1 MAFSTVKL
9 LRNATSSEEEALRA
23 QRTADLWAGLFLA
36 GVGVVVLIAAL
47 QIKTAVGER
56 LPPATLPLTLGA
68 FLTLSG
74 LLLSLRSWRT
84 REEGAAIEWPLA
96 GQARRLAWSF
106 LGLTAYLLLIEP
118 LGMAAAS
125 GVFTWGLVW
134 YLDRRWLRAL
144 VIAAVTGLV
153 VHFVFVVLL
162 GLTLPQGFWV
172 AE

>member
-1 MAFSTVKL
+1 MRT
-9 LRNATSSEEEALRA
+9 

-74 LLLSLRSWRT
+74 LLLSLRSWRS
-84 REEGAAIEWPLA
+84 REDGAVIEWPLA
-96 GQARRLAWSF
+96 GRAWRLAWSF
-106 LGLTAYLLLIEP
+106 LGLTAYLVLVEP

>member
-1 MAFSTVKL
+1 MRT
-9 LRNATSSEEEALRA
+9 

-36 GVGVVVLIAAL
+36 GLRVVVLTAAL

-56 LPPATLPLTLGA
+56 LPPATLPLALGA
-68 FLTLSG
+68 FLVLGG
-74 LLLSLRSWRT
+74 LLLSLRSWRS
-84 REEGAAIEWPLA
+84 RQEGAAVDWPRGGDA
-96 GQARRLAWSF
+96 WRLAASF
-106 LGLTAYLLLIEP
+106 LGLTAYLAMIEP
-118 LGMAAAS
+118 LGMAVAS

-144 VIAAVTGLV
+144 MIAAVTGLV
-153 VHFVFVVLL
+153 THYVFVAVL